1 MGDGIQRW
9 RAALNGLRGHAL
21 LAGLL
26 ATLAM
31 LVSGP
36 LWRSAPT
43 VPPLMP
49 PAATNAAPQPPMPMP
64 ALPDAAVLNVVVR
77 RSDTL
82 EQIFRAA
89 GLDLA
94 DLAAIRALDGART
107 LVDRLA
113 RGELL
118 TIRHRDGD
126 VLDLQRNLSLTE
138 RLHVVRD
145 EADTF
150 HFTIEKRPVEV
161 VQTVAFG
168 RIESSLFDA
177 ADDAGLQDPTVL
189 KLARLF
195 GWDIDFALDLR
206 SGDEFTVD
214 FERLY
219 QDGHF
224 VQDGEI
230 LAARF
235 VNDGHEYRAVR
246 YRHTD
251 GSSGYYTPEGRTLE
265 KAFLRA
271 PLEFRRVSSG
281 FSRGRYHPILNRIR
295 AHKGV
300 DYAAAAGTPV
310 YAAGSGRVQF
320 RGQKGGYGNMIEI
333 DHGGGI
339 VTAYGHLSR
348 FAETARAGARVQ
360 QGQTIGFVGMTG
372 LATGPHLHYE
382 YRINGQFRDPQRVK
396 LPEAEPIDA
405 SLLEDFRR
413 QTAPLLAAL
422 DRPANGAAAAR

>member
-1 MGDGIQRW
+1 MGDVIRRW
-9 RAALNGLRGHAL
+9 RAALHGHRGHVL

-36 LWRSAPT
+36 LRRSLAP
-43 VPPLMP
+43 PPPP
-49 PAATNAAPQPPMPMP
+49 PAPVEPALAAPVPTPAPPDP
-64 ALPDAAVLNVVVR
+64 AVLNIVVR
-77 RSDTL
+77 SSDTL

-89 GLDLA
+89 GLELA
-94 DLAAIRALDGART
+94 DLAAIRALEGARRY
-107 LVDRLA
+107 VDRIA

-118 TIRHRDGD
+118 TIRHRDGS
-126 VLDLQRNLSLTE
+126 VVDLQRNLSLNQ
-138 RLHVVRD
+138 RLHVTRD
-145 EADTF
+145 ETDAF
-150 HFTIEKRPVEV
+150 HLAIEERPVEV
-161 VQTVAFG
+161 VQAVARG

-177 ADDAGLQDPTVL
+177 ADDAGMQDPTVL

-206 SGDEFTVD
+206 RGDEFTVS

-219 QDGHF
+219 QEGHF
-224 VQDGEI
+224 VQDGDI
-230 LAARF
+230 IAARF
-235 VNDGHEYRAVR
+235 VNAGREYRAVR
-246 YRHTD
+246 YRRAD
-251 GSSGYYTPEGRTLE
+251 GTVGYYTPDGRTLE

-300 DYAAAAGTPV
+300 DYAAAIGTPV
-310 YAAGSGRVQF
+310 VAAGSGRVQF
-320 RGQKGGYGNMIEI
+320 RGQKGGYGNVIEI

-339 VTAYGHLSR
+339 VTAYGHLSG
-348 FAETARAGARVQ
+348 FADTARPGVRVQ

-382 YRINGQFRDPQRVK
+382 YRVNGQFLDPQRVK
-396 LPEAEPIDA
+396 LPAAQPIDK

-422 DRPANGAAAAR
+422 DRPASAMQAAR